1 MLLKKLLELYNQAKP
16 LQADGLRDGYRKLLE
31 YEGYVLVMGKI
42 QESYEFVTWRYTY
55 DGESVTLGH
64 YFTNLE
70 SAKEDF
76 AKRTGL
82 INANRLFGET
92 DLKLIHSS
100 LVNYV
105 GLNGKLSYKD
115 EKAIGSILEK
125 IELIV
130 PEILRHEKLEDLELV
145 SDDGLEL

>member
-1 MLLKKLLELYNQAKP
+1 MKKLLELYNQLKP
-16 LQADGLRDGYRKLLE
+16 LQAEGLREGYRKILE
-31 YEGYVLVMGKI
+31 HDGHILAMGNKQEG
-42 QESYEFVTWRYTY
+42 YEFVTWRYTY
-55 DGESVTLGH
+55 DEESVTLGH
-64 YFTNLE
+64 YFIDLE

-76 AKRTGL
+76 VKRAGL
-82 INANRLFGET
+82 INSNRLFGET

-105 GLNGKLSYKD
+105 GLNGNLDFKD
-115 EKAIGSILEK
+115 EKAIGSVLEQ

>member
-1 MLLKKLLELYNQAKP
+1 MTKLLQLYNQLKP
-16 LQADGLRDGYRKLLE
+16 IQAEGLREGYRKILE
-31 YEGYVLVMGKI
+31 YDGHVLAMGKM
-42 QESYEFVTWRYTY
+42 QEAFEFVTWRYTY

-64 YFTNLE
+64 YFTDLE

-76 AKRTGL
+76 VKRAGL
-82 INANRLFGET
+82 INSNRLFGET
-92 DLKLIHSS
+92 DLKLIHTS

-105 GLNGKLSYKD
+105 GLNGNLSFKD

-130 PEILRHEKLEDLELV
+130 PEILRHEKLEDLGLV

>member
-1 MLLKKLLELYNQAKP
+1 MTKLIELYNRLKP
-16 LQADGLRDGYRKLLE
+16 LQADGLREGYRKILE
-31 YEGYVLVMGKI
+31 YDGYVLAMGKM
-42 QESYEFVTWRYTY
+42 QEGFELVTWSYTY
-55 DGESVTLGH
+55 DGSSVTLGH
-64 YFTNLE
+64 YFTSLE

-76 AKRTGL
+76 AKRAGL
-82 INANRLFGET
+82 INANRMFGET

-105 GLNGKLSYKD
+105 GLNGNLNYKD

-130 PEILRHEKLEDLELV
+130 PEILRREKLEDLEIV
-145 SDDGLEL
+145 SDDGIEL